1 MRLGLSGGLVWGG
14 HYGAKLVE
22 KTITVFV
29 YEGFDSFGGFGAY
42 DKAGMMM
49 AIEAP
54 DDLGSVIGA
63 GVGVLLAGQADDA
76 SGVALLRFG

>member
-1 MRLGLSGGLVWGG
+1 
-14 HYGAKLVE
+14 
-22 KTITVFV
+22 
-29 YEGFDSFGGFGAY
+29 
-42 DKAGMMM
+42 MMM